1 MTPSHDAA
9 ADSRQTLVGQIADEF
24 TDRLRR
30 GEHPEPAEYL
40 ERYPEI
46 AGELRGILPALA
58 AMRPSSSASDAKDE
72 ATVAADAPLR
82 SSSTPLLSVVRGT
95 PRPGAPAPAQ
105 LAKFRLFDI
114 RELLLERLRILVV
127 LALSGFLIFYVLR
140 FFRLDFSNPAVLWF
154 IMLPGAV
161 YLAAM
166 VGLICVLWSSRTFS
180 LIQLRI
186 IEGVVFGTSAVFYCG
201 ETYNTLFGVTGRFID
216 YAQRHISE
224 ISLLARQPSVIW
236 LTLIVAYGIFIPN
249 TGRRCAI
256 VTCSLALLPLL
267 VTAIA
272 GFLHPSIP
280 PGLVVIFLIELALWV
295 GTGVALAIYGSH
307 KISVLREEALEARK
321 FGQYQLK
328 RRLGAGGMGEVYLA
342 EHLLLRRPCAVKL
355 IRPEKTS
362 DPAILRRFVREV
374 QVTATLTHPN
384 TIQVFDYG
392 QTEDGTFYYAMEYL
406 DGLTLDEIVHQH
418 GPLPAA
424 RVVYFLRQLC
434 GALTEAH
441 AIGLIHR
448 DIKPGNVIV
457 CNRGGLHDVAK
468 LLDFGLVHR
477 PEASA
482 SETRLTSPG
491 LVFGTPAYVSP
502 EQAAARPGIDARS
515 DIYSL
520 GAMAYYL
527 LTGQPPFVRSSI
539 VQTLAAHIS
548 EPLVPLPVFLERVP
562 GDLQGVVLRCLA
574 KDPAARFPDV
584 RTLDQALGQ
593 CACAGAWDPAPAAGE
608 PFLDKA
614 GLVG

>member
-9 ADSRQTLVGQIADEF
+9 ADSRQTLVGKIADEF

-30 GEHPEPAEYL
+30 GEHPDPAEYL

-46 AGELRGILPALA
+46 AAELRAILPALA
-58 AMRPSSSASDAKDE
+58 AMRPATRPSDTKDV
-72 ATVAADAPLR
+72 ATVAVDLPPR
-82 SSSTPLLSVVRGT
+82 SSSTPSLSVVRGK

-105 LAKFRLFDI
+105 LARFQLFDI
-114 RELLLERLRILVV
+114 RELLLQRLRILVIV
-127 LALSGFLIFYVLR
+127 GFGAFLIFYVLR
-140 FFRLDFSNPAVLWF
+140 FFRLDVSNPEVLRQ
-154 IMLPGAV
+154 IMLPGAA

-166 VGLICVLWSSRTFS
+166 AVLAWVLWKSQGYS
-180 LIQLRI
+180 LVQLRI
-186 IEGVVFGTSAVFYCG
+186 IEGTLVGITAVCYCW
-201 ETYNTLFGVTGRFID
+201 ELYTTLFGLTGRFID
-216 YAQRHISE
+216 YAQRHVSE
-224 ISLLARQPSVIW
+224 ISLLARQPSVMW

-280 PGLVVIFLIELALWV
+280 PGLVVVFLIELALWV

-406 DGLTLDEIVHQH
+406 DGLTLDEIVHQQ

-424 RVVYFLRQLC
+424 RVTYFLRQLC
-434 GALTEAH
+434 GALAEAH

-477 PEASA
+477 PEAGV

-502 EQAAARPGIDARS
+502 EQAAAQPGIDARS

-562 GDLQGVVLRCLA
+562 GDLQGVVLRSLA

-593 CACAGAWDPAPAAGE
+593 CACAGAWTPIPVAGD
-608 PFLDKA
+608 PFLDRA
-614 GLVG
+614 GLLG